1 MIKHTLVSS
10 LALLASCTVPVG
22 AFYVALQTA
31 PFFGGAAFTT
41 ALVSLGGLIGLPGLI
56 GGLLGLLVL
65 QVVAYLVAFILLQV
79 WLAWV
84 PVL

>member
-1 MIKHTLVSS
+1 VIKHTLIHSM
-10 LALLASCTVPVG
+10 ALLVSCAIPAG
-22 AFYVALQTA
+22 AFCVALQTT

-65 QVVAYLVAFILLQV
+65 QVVAYLVTFILLQI

-84 PVL
+84 PV